1 MKKTVSIILAVLM
14 IVTSVAT
21 LTTVNAVQS
30 VGSTSISFNTEQGL
44 YAHAV
49 LGSNDTEAWLEWQ
62 CEHNEDL
69 TEINPMVKYFFLP
82 TSADKEKVDIYNAY
96 SQSVTLGNTT
106 IGAGETKTVTYSV
119 DTPYSVSAGGKT
131 YTLKFMKSN
140 AEAAVYINN
149 SDADGKGTD
158 LMSYLNVDKSHSS
171 SATGAIVNADGKID
185 NTGIKKIKGR
195 GNTTWGK
202 SKKPYN
208 ITYNEAVSIGGMQPT
223 KKYSILA
230 NYQDDSLSRNRLL
243 YDLSDAVGMP
253 YASDSRY
260 VDFYVNGFY
269 WGTYQMAQKV
279 DVGKSDLVND
289 IDDMAYIN
297 DDGTI
302 NKDFPFLCEIDASAS
317 QDDYCVPTSSGNNIT
332 IKCPELSEGDPG
344 YEEVKS
350 YIATKFDEFFNAL
363 VDPSEDLSKY
373 ADIDSLTKIYLI
385 NEIGKNWDSGVS
397 SLFFTYKQDTN
408 GNYKFYGSPVWDYD
422 NSLGNATGVYYELN
436 EMGVDDYTE
445 YSGWWCKYK
454 GKTMHSEFT
463 PNIMNNIANN
473 KYILDVAPNIWFE
486 KFMPA
491 INAFE
496 TTASDDAE
504 MYSADRYHSL
514 LKDSAEMNYKS
525 GWLINT
531 GSWISNHSILQKAT
545 FDFATGTYNVNSQ
558 ITNYDSN
565 TFDGAFDFCKD
576 WLLSR
581 AAWLSSQMYP
591 DYTPT
596 VTPTNP
602 QSTTVPA
609 TTTPGSETTTSA
621 TTPESTTTP
630 GSSTI
635 PESSTVPGTTTPS
648 GDLLIGD
655 VDGNGKLD
663 VKDVTYIQKHL
674 VKYTD
679 SNGQP
684 LIDENDSR
692 QFKIAD
698 VNGDNQLDVN
708 DVTQLQKIIVKIV

>member
-49 LGSNDTEAWLEWQ
+49 LNSNDTEAWQMWQ
-62 CEHNEDL
+62 CEHDEGLNEVDS
-69 TEINPMVKYFFLP
+69 TVKYFFLP
-82 TSADKEKVDIYNAY
+82 TSADSEKIDIYNAY
-96 SQSVTLGNTT
+96 SQSVTLGDIT
-106 IGAGETKTVTYSV
+106 IAPGETKTVTYSV
-119 DTPYSVSAGGKT
+119 NASVSVSVGGKT

-149 SDADGKGTD
+149 SDADGNGTD
-158 LMSYLNVDKSHSS
+158 LMDYLNVNKSNSS

-202 SKKPYN
+202 PKKPYN

-223 KKYSILA
+223 KKFSLLA
-230 NYQDDSLSRNRLL
+230 NYQDDSLSRNRFL

-269 WGTYQMAQKV
+269 WGSYLMAQKV
-279 DVGKSDLVND
+279 DVGKSDMVND
-289 IDDMAYIN
+289 IDDTAYIN

-317 QDDYCVPTSSGNNIT
+317 EDDYSVRTASGNNIT
-332 IKCPELSEGDPG
+332 IKCPELSVGDPG
-344 YEEVKS
+344 YNEVKA
-350 YIATKFDEFFNAL
+350 YVKTKFDEFYNAAKNST
-363 VDPSEDLSKY
+363 VDLSKY
-373 ADIDSLTKIYLI
+373 ADVESLTKIYLI
-385 NEIGKNWDSGVS
+385 NELGKNWDSGAS
-397 SLFFTYKQDTN
+397 SLFFTYKQDEN

-422 NSLGNATGVYYELN
+422 NSLGNATGVDYELN

-445 YSGWWCKYK
+445 YSGWWCKFK
-454 GKTMHSEFT
+454 GKRARSKSSS
-463 PNIMNNIANN
+463 NIMNNLARNEYVLN
-473 KYILDVAPNIWFE
+473 TAPEIWFDE
-486 KFMPA
+486 FMPA
-491 INAFE
+491 INAFAAS
-496 TTASDDAE
+496 TADDNAE
-504 MYSADRYHSL
+504 MYSADRYYDL
-514 LKDSAEMNYKS
+514 LKVSAEMNYQS

-531 GSWISNHSILQKAT
+531 GSWICDHTWMQKAS
-545 FDFATGTYNVNSQ
+545 FDLATGTYNVSND
-558 ITNYDSN
+558 ITSYDI
-565 TFDGAFDFCKD
+565 TFDGSFDYCRD
-576 WLLSR
+576 WLISR
-581 AAWLSSQMYP
+581 AAWLSSQMYS
-591 DYTPT
+591 DYTPVFPPTT
-596 VTPTNP
+596 VEP
-602 QSTTVPA
+602 TTVP
-609 TTTPGSETTTSA
+609 ETTA
-621 TTPESTTTP
+621 
-630 GSSTI
+630 
-635 PESSTVPGTTTPS
+635 PS
-648 GDLLIGD
+648 DDLLIGD
-655 VDGNGKLD
+655 ADGNGQID

-708 DVTQLQKIIVKIV
+708 DVTQLQKIIVKLV